1 MSYQKTIVIDVTVPV
16 ATEPVVATIQV
27 PVSRGFVVLE
37 IKNTGSYA
45 FDLFE
50 LEVQAVEGGA
60 WAVTNTASADFTTP
74 ITPLVWARGDPY
86 SLAAGASSLLKI
98 DVNGLN
104 AVRVSASANTTATT
118 VSVWS
123 NFSGALER

>member
-1 MSYQKTIVIDVTVPV
+1 MSYQKTEVTDVVVPV
-16 ATEPVVATIQV
+16 STEPVVATIVV
-27 PVSRGFVVLE
+27 PVSRGALVLE

-45 FDLFE
+45 FDTFE
-50 LEVQAVEGGA
+50 LEIQAGVGGA

-74 ITPLVWARGDPY
+74 ILPLVWARGDPY

-98 DVNGLN
+98 NVDGI
-104 AVRVSASANTTATT
+104 AGVRVSASANTTATT

-123 NFSGALER
+123 NFGGALER